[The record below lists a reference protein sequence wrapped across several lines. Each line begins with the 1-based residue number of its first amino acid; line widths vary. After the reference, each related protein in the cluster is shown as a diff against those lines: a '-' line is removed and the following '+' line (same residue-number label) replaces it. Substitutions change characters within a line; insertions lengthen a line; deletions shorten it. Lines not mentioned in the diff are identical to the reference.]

1 MDALQRDGRAT
12 MEAGMRAGSLAVVVL
27 SVLVGT
33 PEFAAAQRFPP
44 LPPPPVSLEVPHP
57 IPPISISPAPPRD
70 LFQQPAQQPAPPRIP
85 SIEMHPR
92 RGFGFGPFP
101 YVPFGYGYMP
111 SVSTTAMP
119 VPQPVPSG
127 ALRFETTP
135 GSGQVYVD
143 GYYVGLVDDFGLE
156 GRALE
161 LEAGPHHIE
170 VRESGYATV
179 GFDVS
184 ITANQTTRYRGD
196 LQRVAAPQPAPPVIP
211 STPKATYVIPN
222 CYAGDRPPARPLP
235 QGCDIKQL
243 QTRN

>member
-1 MDALQRDGRAT
+1 
-12 MEAGMRAGSLAVVVL
+12 MEAGMRPGSLTVVAIGVL
-27 SVLVGT
+27 LGT

-44 LPPPPVSLEVPHP
+44 RPPPPVSLEVPRP
-57 IPPISISPAPPRD
+57 IPPISTSPAPPRD
-70 LFQQPAQQPAPPRIP
+70 LFQQTPPQDLFRQLAAPRIP
-85 SIEMHPR
+85 SIEMHRR

-111 SVSTTAMP
+111 SVPTTTMP

-161 LEAGPHHIE
+161 LEAGPHRVE
-170 VRESGYATV
+170 VRESGYATLAFEV
-179 GFDVS
+179 N
-184 ITANQTTRYRGD
+184 IAENQTTRYRGD
-196 LQRVAAPQPAPPVIP
+196 LQRVAAPQPPPPAIP
-211 STPKATYVIPN
+211 SSPKTTYLIAN
-222 CYAGDRPPARPLP
+222 CYAGDRPPTRPLP
-235 QGCDIKQL
+235 SGCDIKQL
-243 QTRN
+243 QTRK